1 MKKYEQFYINGEW
14 VNPVNTLNSLDVIN
28 PATEESI
35 GTIAMGDAD
44 DVNSAVE
51 AAKEAFTTFSQTS
64 VEERVALLQK
74 IVEVYM
80 LSLIHI

>member
-35 GTIAMGDAD
+35 GTIAMGDTD

-51 AAKEAFTTFSQTS
+51 AAKKHLPLS
-64 VEERVALLQK
+64 VRLQLK
-74 IVEVYM
+74 REWLYCKR
-80 LSLIHI
+80 LSKFI